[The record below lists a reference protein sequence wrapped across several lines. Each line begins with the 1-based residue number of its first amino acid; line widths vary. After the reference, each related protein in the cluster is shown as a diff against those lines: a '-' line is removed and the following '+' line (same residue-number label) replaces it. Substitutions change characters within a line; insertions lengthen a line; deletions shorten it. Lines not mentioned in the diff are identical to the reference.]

1 MLDIHIEETQ
11 QPKQKPNPSH
21 LGFGNYFTDHMFMMD
36 FNESKGWYNPRII
49 PYQPISLSPAA
60 MVLHY
65 AQELF
70 EGLKAYRTPAGEI
83 QLFRPHKNVERLN
96 QTAQR
101 LCMPCLEKSEALQ
114 AICELIKQDKDWV
127 PVMPGTSLYIR
138 PFMFATEAHLGVHPA
153 KEYLFMIICSPV
165 ASYYAQGLQPV
176 KIYIEKEYVRAVRGG
191 MGFAKTGG
199 NYASSLIGQKKAEH
213 EGYEQVLWLDGLEHK
228 YVDEVGAMNV
238 FFVIDNVVVTP
249 ALTSGTLL
257 PGVTRDSCI
266 QLLQSWKIPV
276 EERAIS
282 IDELYQAYHQGR
294 LKEAF
299 GSGTAAV
306 ISPIGE
312 LNDGQEK
319 MILNNGEI
327 GPVAQKLYNTLTD
340 IQWGLC
346 LDPFGWTEKIG

>member
-1 MLDIHIEETQ
+1 MLNIHIDKTH
-11 QPKQKPNPSH
+11 QPKQKPDPSH

-36 FNESKGWYNPRII
+36 FKEGKGWYNPRII

-83 QLFRPHKNVERLN
+83 QLFRANKNIERLN

-101 LCMPCLEKSEALQ
+101 LCMPCLEEKAVLQ
-114 AICELIKQDKDWV
+114 AICELVKQDRDWV
-127 PVMPGTSLYIR
+127 PEMPGTSLYIR

-199 NYASSLIGQKKAEH
+199 NYASSLIGQRKAENF
-213 EGYEQVLWLDGLEHK
+213 GYEQVLWLDGVEHK

-266 QLLQSWKIPV
+266 QLLQNWQIPV
-276 EERAIS
+276 EERPIS
-282 IDELYQAYHQGR
+282 IDELYQAYRHGR

-312 LNDGQEK
+312 LSDGQEK
-319 MILNNGEI
+319 MILNDGKI
-327 GPVAQKLYNTLTD
+327 GPIAQKLYNTLTD
-340 IQWGLC
+340 IQWGRR
-346 LDPFGWTEKIG
+346 LDPFGWIKKID